1 MKFEN
6 VRRQIAVACAIA
18 AFSLL
23 LAFLRPAYFS
33 AENLSELLLANL
45 PVLVVGTGM
54 TLVILTG
61 EIDISVGSQ
70 FAVCRFVAGSLAEM
84 GVSPWAAVIA
94 AIFAGAMLG
103 ALNGW
108 LVAFARIPSIVVTL
122 ASMVVLRDA
131 LRWTT
136 QGAWVDNLPLGFQW
150 LGLSPSV
157 YQAVV
162 IMTAAILAGGM
173 GLGLHHLRAGRAIV
187 ATGSNAEGARLI
199 GIGTG
204 YVVFSVFSLTGA
216 LTGLAAALNAVRFNQ
231 IPSNTGL
238 GLEMKVIAAVVLGG
252 ASINGGKGGVAGTVL
267 GVVLLGMIGPALTFL
282 GINAYWEKALQ
293 GSIILTAV
301 LIDALSSRRAERYA

>member
-1 MKFEN
+1 MFEN
-6 VRRQIAVACAIA
+6 VRRQVSVAVAIA
-18 AFSLL
+18 AFSLV

-33 AENLSELLLANL
+33 SENLSELLLANL
-45 PVLVVGTGM
+45 PVLIVGTGM
-54 TLVILTG
+54 TLVMLTG

-70 FAVCRFVAGSLAEM
+70 FAVCGIVAGSLAKT
-84 GVSPWAAVIA
+84 GISPWAAVIA
-94 AIFAGAMLG
+94 AIFAGALLG

-122 ASMVVLRDA
+122 ASMVVLRDG
-131 LRWTT
+131 LRWIT
-136 QGAWVDNLPLGFQW
+136 QGAWVDNLPRGFQW
-150 LGLSPSV
+150 LGLSPPAYEV
-157 YQAVV
+157 MV
-162 IMTAAILAGGM
+162 IITAAILACGI
-173 GLGLHHLRAGRAIV
+173 GLGLGHLRAGRAIV

-204 YVVFSVFSLTGA
+204 YVVFSVFSVTGA
-216 LTGLAAALNAVRFNQ
+216 LTGLAAALNSVRFNQ

-252 ASINGGKGGVAGTVL
+252 TSITGGRGGVAGTVL
-267 GVVLLGMIGPALTFL
+267 GVVVLGMIGPALTFL

-301 LIDALSSRRAERYA
+301 LIDALSSRRAESYV